1 MTRGLLG
8 VLFYKRRVRSTRAL
22 YNISAGQSPV
32 TVGYASNY
40 KEAEHG
46 AWVKPIIS
54 TIVYKTTDIQK
65 AFFLL
70 MLLIIIGEF
79 FAAPAIT
86 LADSAVITILGE
98 DADTYSNQR
107 MFGSFGWGL
116 AMFFVGK
123 QLCIFTQWKFER
135 HKCRELAQE

>member
-1 MTRGLLG
+1 M
-8 VLFYKRRVRSTRAL
+8 A
-22 YNISAGQSPV
+22 
-32 TVGYASNY
+32 VGYAANY
-40 KEAEHG
+40 KEAEHSS
-46 AWVKPIIS
+46 WVKPIIS

-86 LADSAVITILGE
+86 LADSAVITLLGE

-123 QLCIFTQWKFER
+123 APT
-135 HKCRELAQE
+135 AGVSPS